1 MQAAF
6 RGDTAEQVAM
16 KRADQPVTTKRSRL
30 SSGLLGACLLAA
42 ATPVI
47 ASATGTEE
55 PLRFGP
61 ILFGLA
67 VLVISAKAGGLLA
80 ERWGQPS
87 VLGELLAGIG
97 LGNLLP
103 LLGGTQEFA
112 LFRSDPTL
120 LFLAEVGVLVLLFD
134 VGLEAD
140 LRAFTRVGLSSL
152 LVAMIG
158 VAIPIGL
165 GWGAAALWLPGSA
178 TLVHVFVGATLSA
191 TSVGITARVLKDLGV
206 TQSRE
211 GQIILGA
218 AILDDILGLMVLAV
232 VTGIATGATAGGS
245 ELSGLAI
252 VWIFLRGILFLGG
265 AAVLGHFLSHPFLRL
280 AARTGHPE
288 VMLVLGLGL
297 CFTMAYAAEL
307 IGLAGIIG
315 AFAAGVL
322 LDPYGTGVRTREE
335 DATLAEL
342 LHPLSSLFVPLF
354 FVLMGIQV
362 DLRSLASPVVLS
374 FGVVLILCA
383 LAGKLVCALGVLGRG
398 TNRLAVAIGMI
409 PRGEVGLIF
418 AGIGTRLSFEG
429 QPLLSQSLFSAVVLM
444 VLLTTLITPVGLRWA
459 FKRPLAIPR

>member
-1 MQAAF
+1 
-6 RGDTAEQVAM
+6 M
-16 KRADQPVTTKRSRL
+16 KRTDRSAQTKWSRIGL
-30 SSGLLGACLLAA
+30 ALLGGLMLGAA
-42 ATPVI
+42 APAV
-47 ASATGTEE
+47 ASAAGAEGH
-55 PLRFGP
+55 LRFGP
-61 ILFGLA
+61 VLFGLA
-67 VLVISAKAGGLLA
+67 VLVVSAKAGGLLA

-112 LFRSDPTL
+112 LLHSDPTL

-140 LRAFTRVGLSSL
+140 LRAFARVGVSSL
-152 LVAMIG
+152 LVAIIG

-165 GWGAAALWLPGSA
+165 GWGAVALLLPDSPPIVR
-178 TLVHVFVGATLSA
+178 LFIGATLSA

-218 AILDDILGLMVLAV
+218 AIMDDVLGLMVLAV
-232 VTGIATGATAGGS
+232 VTGIAIGGTAAGA

-252 VWIFLRGILFLGG
+252 AWIFLRGLLFLGT

-297 CFTMAYAAEL
+297 CFTLAYMAEL

-354 FVLMGIQV
+354 FVLMGVQV
-362 DLRSLASPVVLS
+362 DLKGLASFTVLS
-374 FGVVLILCA
+374 FGVILILCA
-383 LAGKLVCALGVLGRG
+383 LAGKLACAVGPLERG
-398 TNRLAVAIGMI
+398 TNRLAVGIGMI

-418 AGIGTRLSFEG
+418 AGIGARLTFEG

-459 FKRPLAIPR
+459 YKRWSAISG

>member
-1 MQAAF
+1 
-6 RGDTAEQVAM
+6 M
-16 KRADQPVTTKRSRL
+16 KRTDRSAQTKWSRIGL
-30 SSGLLGACLLAA
+30 ALLGGLMLGAA
-42 ATPVI
+42 APAV
-47 ASATGTEE
+47 ASAAGAEGH
-55 PLRFGP
+55 LRFGP
-61 ILFGLA
+61 VLFGLA
-67 VLVISAKAGGLLA
+67 VLVVSAKAGGLLA

-112 LFRSDPTL
+112 LLHSDPTL

-140 LRAFTRVGLSSL
+140 LRAFARVGVSSL
-152 LVAMIG
+152 LVAIIG

-165 GWGAAALWLPGSA
+165 GWGAVALLLPDSPPIVR
-178 TLVHVFVGATLSA
+178 LFIGATLSA

-218 AILDDILGLMVLAV
+218 AILDDVLGLMVLAV
-232 VTGIATGATAGGS
+232 VTGIAIGGTAAGA

-252 VWIFLRGILFLGG
+252 AWIFLRGLLFLGT

-297 CFTMAYAAEL
+297 CFTLAYVAEL

-342 LHPLSSLFVPLF
+342 LHPVSSLFVPLF
-354 FVLMGIQV
+354 FVLMGVQV
-362 DLRSLASPVVLS
+362 DLKGLASFTVLS
-374 FGVVLILCA
+374 FGVILILCA
-383 LAGKLVCALGVLGRG
+383 LAGKLACAVGPLERG
-398 TNRLAVAIGMI
+398 TNRLAVGIGMI

-418 AGIGTRLSFEG
+418 AGVGARLTFEG

-444 VLLTTLITPVGLRWA
+444 VFLTTLITPVGLRWA
-459 FKRPLAIPR
+459 FKRWSAISG